1 MRKTTIA
8 AALLAAVLITTGCRH
23 DKISQPVDTVICE
36 EGAFTAYGNKVF
48 DGNPQTWQSGM
59 NISSNTFFFQSDSGE
74 EWVTVKLSD
83 IPGREGDRVDADF
96 EWLAPGMD
104 KTKKVSGIEMET
116 VAVENSDDLIYL
128 WNSKQSIG
136 ICIQNV
142 RK

>member
-8 AALLAAVLITTGCRH
+8 AALLAAVLIAAGCRR
-23 DKISQPVDTVICE
+23 DNNSQPVESVAYE
-36 EGAFTAYGNKVF
+36 EGTFTAYGNKVF
-48 DGNPQTWQSGM
+48 DGSPQTWQSGV
-59 NISSNTFFFQSDSGE
+59 NISSKTFFFQSDSGE

-83 IPGREGDRVDADF
+83 IPGRAGDRVDADF
-96 EWLAPGMD
+96 EWLAPGME
-104 KTKKVSGIEMET
+104 KAKKVSGIEMET
-116 VAVENSDDLIYL
+116 ATVENSDDLIYL